1 MQFCVDCGGALNLF
15 ETNDDGLCPS
25 CWRKK
30 EQSLPAKQT
39 QMPADLDETTLSCVD
54 GRIILTAKEGWV
66 LWSCP
71 STEQTRL
78 TTLVE
83 QARRIYTIR
92 KKRLKK

>member
-30 EQSLPAKQT
+30 EKIAPLKQMQIPT
-39 QMPADLDETTLSCVD
+39 DLEDTVLSYAD
-54 GRIILTAKEGWV
+54 GKIFLTSKEGWT

-71 STEQTRL
+71 CSEPVQL
-78 TTLVE
+78 KTLVE

-92 KKRLKK
+92 KKRLKN